1 LRTWCNGLEKGV
13 ALAMAGMGLEGEVV
27 VVAKADAMV
36 AYALEEEVEVAKMN
50 GLADVEL
57 ICS

>member
-1 LRTWCNGLEKGV
+1 
-13 ALAMAGMGLEGEVV
+13 MAGMGLEGEVV